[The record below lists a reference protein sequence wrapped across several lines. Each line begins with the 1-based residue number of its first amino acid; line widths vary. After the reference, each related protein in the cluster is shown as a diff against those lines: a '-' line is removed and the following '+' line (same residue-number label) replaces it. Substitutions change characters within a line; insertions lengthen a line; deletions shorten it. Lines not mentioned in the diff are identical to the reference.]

1 MNKIKIFSWFI
12 LILSTLYLGYNLGKL
27 RSGPK
32 EHTDLTM
39 NYAFVR
45 TIAELASLEVS
56 GTTTLK
62 STNVANDGSWTDELK
77 RVFVERTVRLSV
89 PYTAK
94 YGVNLNDSS
103 MRIERSDSLLRVY
116 LPQPKL
122 LSYEIHLN
130 RLEASNEKGWFQF
143 ENEETY
149 PQFQKKLYND
159 SRAQLANQVNYLARS
174 REKICEIISKYFA
187 PMNVKTQCVFEEV
200 NLTPPAANVQPS
212 TAN

>member
-1 MNKIKIFSWFI
+1 MNNKIKLISWFI

-32 EHTDLTM
+32 EYTDLTQ
-39 NYAFVR
+39 NYSFVKS
-45 TIAELASLEVS
+45 IAEMASLEVR
-56 GTTTLK
+56 GITTLK
-62 STNVANDGSWTDELK
+62 SSNVANDGSWSDELR

-94 YGVNLNDSS
+94 YGVNMNDSS
-103 MRIERSDSLLRVY
+103 LRIERTDSTLKVY

-122 LSYEIHLN
+122 LSYEIHLD

-149 PQFQKKLYND
+149 PQFQKKLYNQ
-159 SRAQLANQVNYLARS
+159 SRAQLEQQAAYLEQS
-174 REKICEIISKYFA
+174 RGKICEIISKYFA
-187 PMNVKTQCVFEEV
+187 PMKVKTTCVYEEL
-200 NLTPPAANVQPS
+200 NLTPKAATVTPVQ
-212 TAN
+212 